1 MQNDFQCES
10 GKKGEESDEMPKEDI
25 NEFGSVVIGQDST
38 SIHCLTIVGQIEGH
52 QILNDST
59 KTTKYEHVMPIIAAV
74 EESRD
79 IKALLVLVNTAGGD
93 VEAGLGIAELIAGM
107 KKPTASIVLGGG
119 HSIGV
124 PLAVAA
130 KRSYIAPSAAMTI
143 HPVRLNGVVIAVP
156 QSFNYFQRT
165 QERVVKFIINN
176 SHITREVLMDYML
189 RTSELANDVGSV
201 IDAED
206 AVKCGL
212 IDSIGS
218 LSDALAYLHEEIDK
232 NQNQQ

>member
-1 MQNDFQCES
+1 
-10 GKKGEESDEMPKEDI
+10 MPEFLKNEADRDADDQQTTENI
-25 NEFGSVVIGQDST
+25 NNFGSIAIGPEPSP
-38 SIHCLTIVGQIEGH
+38 IHCLTIVGQIEGH
-52 QILNDST
+52 QLLHEST

-79 IKALLVLVNTAGGD
+79 IKALLILVNTAGGD
-93 VEAGLGIAELIAGM
+93 VEAGLAIAELIAGM
-107 KKPTASIVLGGG
+107 GKPTASIVLGGG

-165 QERVVKFIINN
+165 QERVIKFIISN
-176 SHITREVLMDYML
+176 SHISREKLMDYML

-201 IDAED
+201 IDSED

-218 LSDALAYLHEEIDK
+218 LSDALSYLHSEIENGAK
-232 NQNQQ
+232 

>member
-1 MQNDFQCES
+1 MPEYDIYEDEKDGEGSRTKESIND
-10 GKKGEESDEMPKEDI
+10 
-25 NEFGSVVIGQDST
+25 FGSVVIGPEAS

-52 QILNDST
+52 QLLNESS

-93 VEAGLGIAELIAGM
+93 VEAGLAIAELIAGM

-165 QERVVKFIINN
+165 QERVIKFIINN
-176 SHITREVLMDYML
+176 SRISRETLMDYML

-201 IDAED
+201 IDSED

-212 IDSIGS
+212 IDCIGS
-218 LSDALAYLHEEIDK
+218 LSDALSYLHAEIDK
-232 NQNQQ
+232 NNETN

>member
-1 MQNDFQCES
+1 MQEYDIEEDEKDDEGSKQQES
-10 GKKGEESDEMPKEDI
+10 I
-25 NEFGSVVIGQDST
+25 NNFGSTAIGQEPSA
-38 SIHCLTIVGQIEGH
+38 IHCLTIVGQIEGH
-52 QILNDST
+52 QLLHESS

-74 EESRD
+74 EESREL
-79 IKALLVLVNTAGGD
+79 KALLILVNTAGGD
-93 VEAGLGIAELIAGM
+93 VEAGLAIAELIAGM

-165 QERVVKFIINN
+165 QERVIKFIIRN
-176 SHITREVLMDYML
+176 SHISRESLMDYML

-201 IDAED
+201 VDAED

-212 IDSIGS
+212 VDSIGS
-218 LSDALAYLHEEIDK
+218 LSDALNYLHSEIEK
-232 NQNQQ
+232 NEIKS

>member
-1 MQNDFQCES
+1 MKDFLKNDN
-10 GKKGEESDEMPKEDI
+10 ESDEESAMTENVKQ
-25 NEFGSVVIGQDST
+25 FGSAMLAGPAS

-52 QILNDST
+52 QLLHESA
-59 KTTKYEHVMPIIAAV
+59 KTTKYEHIMPIIAAI
-74 EESRD
+74 EESSD
-79 IKALLVLVNTAGGD
+79 IHALLILVNTAGGD

-130 KRSYIAPSAAMTI
+130 KKSYIAPSAAMTI
-143 HPVRLNGVVIAVP
+143 HPVRLNGLVIAVP
-156 QSFNYFQRT
+156 QSFHYFQRT

-176 SHITREVLMDYML
+176 SHISREVLMDYML

-201 IDAED
+201 LEAED
-206 AVKCGL
+206 AVNCGL

-218 LSDALAYLHEEIDK
+218 LSDALSYLHKEIAK
-232 NQNQQ
+232 NEA

>member
-1 MQNDFQCES
+1 MQDEIQCES
-10 GKKGEESDEMPKEDI
+10 GKKSDESDDISKDDI
-25 NEFGSVVIGQDST
+25 NEYGSVVIGHDAST
-38 SIHCLTIVGQIEGH
+38 IHCLTIVGQIEGH
-52 QILNDST
+52 QILNDSI

-74 EESRD
+74 EESKD

-143 HPVRLNGVVIAVP
+143 HPVRLNGIVIAVP